1 MDQSYLVELPERPD
15 DPHAC
20 ASITAANKRAAM
32 LAFLMRYAPAD
43 EVFVAYAHRT
53 SINLSFAEH
62 FWIQTDHEADLYDAG
77 LLEVSDAELAARVN
91 RFFGAR
97 QDLADVYLTHYFN
110 DDDGSPPQNFP
121 PEMLAYIWLYSGY
134 EEVAATLMER

>member
-1 MDQSYLVELPERPD
+1 MDQSYLVELSERSD
-15 DPHAC
+15 DSQAR
-20 ASITAANKRAAM
+20 ARITAANKTAA
-32 LAFLMRYAPAD
+32 LLTFLTRYAPAD

-62 FWIQTDHEADLYDAG
+62 FWIQTDHEADLYDEG
-77 LLEVSDAELAARVN
+77 LLQLSDTELVARVH

-97 QDLADVYLTHYFN
+97 QDFADVYLTHYFN
-110 DDDGSPPQNFP
+110 DDDGAPPQNFP

-134 EEVAATLMER
+134 EEVTASLVSL